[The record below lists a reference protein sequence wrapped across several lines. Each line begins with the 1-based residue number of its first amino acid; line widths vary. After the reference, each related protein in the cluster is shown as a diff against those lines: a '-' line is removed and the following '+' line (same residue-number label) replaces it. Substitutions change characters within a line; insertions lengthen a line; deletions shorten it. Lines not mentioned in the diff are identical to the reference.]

1 MAEQQ
6 EQPDKK
12 RRKPRM
18 RRGKGEGTIY
28 KRRDRE
34 GFAAS
39 ITLENG
45 KRKTIYGKTYQEAQE
60 KLLKARYEQKQRT
73 LITEKDQKVGHY
85 LEYWL
90 ENVDKPQ
97 IRLSTYV
104 LHCRLLRQHV
114 LPELGSYSLQK
125 LAPDHIQALY
135 THLLEKGLAPR
146 SIRMIHAILHKAL
159 QNAVRWSKIVR
170 NPCDVVKLPY
180 APKGEM
186 QVLTVEQAHNLLE
199 VAKGRPIEVLLILAL
214 ITGMR
219 RGELLGLKWQDIDFE
234 RRSLQVSRTVSFL
247 QGHGFVESEPKTTR
261 GRRKMSLPPFLIE
274 KLKHH
279 RAHQVQVRLAV
290 GPAWQDHNLVFCSKT
305 GSYLGPVNLRGI
317 FERLLKKA
325 GLPHMRFHDLRH
337 TAITLMLKAGVL
349 PHVVSE
355 IVGHSD
361 VSITLGVYGH
371 VLRDMHED
379 AMHKMEGL
387 FGKG

>member
-1 MAEQQ
+1 MAEQH
-6 EQPDKK
+6 EQTEK
-12 RRKPRM
+12 KPRRQRQ
-18 RRGKGEGTIY
+18 RRGHGEGTIY
-28 KRRDRE
+28 KRKDRE
-34 GFAAS
+34 GYAAT
-39 ITLENG
+39 ITLEDG
-45 KRKTIYGKTYQEAQE
+45 KRKTFYGKTYQETQE

-97 IRLSTYV
+97 IRLSTHL
-104 LHCRLLRQHV
+104 LHCRLLRRHV
-114 LPELGSYSLQK
+114 VPVLGHYSLQR
-125 LAPDHIQALY
+125 LAPDHVQALY
-135 THLLEKGLAPR
+135 TQMLENGLAPR

-159 QNAVRWSKIVR
+159 QNAVRWNK
-170 NPCDVVKLPY
+170 
-180 APKGEM
+180 
-186 QVLTVEQAHNLLE
+186 LE
-199 VAKGRPIEVLLILAL
+199 VAQGHRIETLLTLAL
-214 ITGMR
+214 VTGMR

-234 RRSLQVSRTVSFL
+234 HRRLRVTRTVSFL
-247 QGHGFVESEPKTTR
+247 HGHGFVESEPKTTR
-261 GRRKMSLPPFLIE
+261 SRRAISVPPFLVE

-279 RAHQVQVRLAV
+279 RAHQVEVRLAV
-290 GPAWQDHNLVFCSKT
+290 GPAWREHNLVFCSKT
-305 GSYLGPVNLRGI
+305 GAYLDPVNLRGI

-379 AMHKMEGL
+379 AMQKMEDL
-387 FGKG
+387 FGG